1 MEKIRV
7 DDLLKLDKEVL
18 VNKIIVFPTDTV
30 YGVGCLYKD
39 NIGRDKIYNMKD
51 RDYGKALPILV
62 GDIESARK
70 ISKIT
75 PDMDKYISIWPGAL
89 TIIFESTDSDY
100 PHDTIAIRIPDSDIA
115 IKILK
120 HFGPM
125 EVTSVN
131 ISGEKE
137 LNSVREIEEKFK
149 DKIDYLVT
157 DEVTLSKTPSTIIS
171 LTPEFKVLRMGNIK
185 F

>member
-1 MEKIRV
+1 
-7 DDLLKLDKEVL
+7 
-18 VNKIIVFPTDTV
+18 
-30 YGVGCLYKD
+30 
-39 NIGRDKIYNMKD
+39 
-51 RDYGKALPILV
+51 
-62 GDIESARK
+62 
-70 ISKIT
+70 
-75 PDMDKYISIWPGAL
+75 MDKYISIWPGAL